1 VKPSLNIGKFLG
13 VEIGVHYTWLFIA
26 VLICVTL
33 AGRFSTMHPDWSGT
47 VVWATAVGTAL
58 LFFVT
63 LIMHELSH
71 AIVARAY
78 NLPVHSIT
86 LFALGGVAN
95 IEKEPETPKAEF
107 WVGIVGPIVS
117 AIIGVICFI
126 AASGLGWSP
135 PDSTTSPIASSLAWL
150 GYINLTLALFNMIPA
165 FPLDGG
171 RVLKAVIW
179 WITKNAEKSSRIAG
193 RSGQVMALLF
203 IGGGMTMALTT
214 GSFSGLWLAII
225 GWFLIRAA
233 TASVVQTEVAET
245 LKDVTAADAMTSTL
259 VNVPSDMQLSGF
271 VEERLSTAPHHFY
284 LVTSPTDDQK
294 IVGLVTPHDVAKV
307 QRNDWPRKTVADVMV
322 PLNRAQVTE
331 LDTPLI
337 QALHTMNEHQINQLP
352 VVANHRIV
360 GVLSRDN
367 VVQIVQNRRELGS
380 RSA

>member
-150 GYINLTLALFNMIPA
+150 G
-165 FPLDGG
+165 
-171 RVLKAVIW
+171 
-179 WITKNAEKSSRIAG
+179 
-193 RSGQVMALLF
+193 
-203 IGGGMTMALTT
+203 
-214 GSFSGLWLAII
+214 
-225 GWFLIRAA
+225 
-233 TASVVQTEVAET
+233 
-245 LKDVTAADAMTSTL
+245 ST
-259 VNVPSDMQLSGF
+259 
-271 VEERLSTAPHHFY
+271 
-284 LVTSPTDDQK
+284 
-294 IVGLVTPHDVAKV
+294 
-307 QRNDWPRKTVADVMV
+307 
-322 PLNRAQVTE
+322 
-331 LDTPLI
+331 
-337 QALHTMNEHQINQLP
+337 
-352 VVANHRIV
+352 
-360 GVLSRDN
+360 
-367 VVQIVQNRRELGS
+367 
-380 RSA
+380 